1 MSDPSADKLTIHGCR
16 DDGLNTARVP
26 AAQAQFWTLYATL
39 PDGRVMAIADFKTAA
54 QAHRARTLLLNAFA
68 EPRRYVVAFESD
80 SEGWTTSYDEDGRPH
95 TYATREEA
103 QASADEHR
111 NDWEQENPDRDPEDG
126 PLYEDFVCTL
136 DEYNERHLTI

>member
-95 TYATREEA
+95 KPAPTNTATTGSRRTPTA
-103 QASADEHR
+103 TPKTAHFTRILFA
-111 NDWEQENPDRDPEDG
+111 
-126 PLYEDFVCTL
+126 PLTNTTKD
-136 DEYNERHLTI
+136 I